1 MSNTFPTL
9 GAAVLYVNGFHH
21 GKYLNKLNFIAR
33 HNPDWVMGTANGLWL
48 TRDTLPADPAALL
61 AFGIE
66 QTYVK
71 HYNEV
76 H

>member
-1 MSNTFPTL
+1 MPKTFPTL
-9 GAAVLYVNGFHH
+9 GAAVLYINGFHD

-33 HNPDWVMGTANGLWL
+33 HNPDWVMGTASGLWL
-48 TRDTLPADPAALL
+48 TRDTLPADPADLL

-66 QTYVK
+66 HTYVK